1 MCGIIA
7 LQLRHQ
13 ITKVRP
19 KAILDHCRQGF
30 TEMLVASQRRGS
42 AATGVVLSRYDYV
55 TNKNTID
62 VIRAP
67 LPAREFVKT
76 KEYQELI
83 DRVDND
89 TYFIFGHT
97 RAATTGGAK
106 NNHNNHPHKA
116 GRIIGVHNGHI
127 NNHKSIWN
135 KLGALPLM
143 PNGILTPTSTCDS
156 EAIFAL
162 IEQGRRDGLEP
173 MKATKSAA
181 EQLEGWFAFMHVDAD
196 YPYDLQF
203 VKDHTTDLEF
213 VWVPNHR
220 ITFVCSE
227 ERIIL
232 DSVRKRFVDYT
243 RLQLI
248 PAEVHTL
255 KSYPDEDTDELFVWR
270 EPLQLGRRGIRA
282 EDEELFE
289 RTRGGGRVRV

>member
-7 LQLRHQ
+7 MHFRHQ
-13 ITKVRP
+13 ATQVRP
-19 KAILDHCRQGF
+19 KVILDHCRQGF

-42 AATGVVLSRYDYV
+42 SATGVVLSRFDYV
-55 TNKNTID
+55 TGKNSID

-67 LPAREFVKT
+67 LPAKEFVKT
-76 KEYQELI
+76 KEYHELI

-97 RAATTGGAK
+97 RAVTTGGAQ

-127 NNHKSIWN
+127 NNHRSIW
-135 KLGALPLM
+135 KSLVARAPFPL
-143 PNGILTPTSTCDS
+143 TQTSDCDS

-162 IEQGRRDGLEP
+162 IEQGRRDGMKP
-173 MKATKSAA
+173 MAATKWAA

-213 VWVPNHR
+213 VWIPKHR
-220 ITFVCSE
+220 ITLICSE

-232 DSVRKRFVDYT
+232 DGIRKRFVDYT
-243 RLQLI
+243 RLELT

-270 EPLQLGRRGIRA
+270 EPLELGIKRIRV
-282 EDEELFE
+282 EDKELFE
-289 RTRGGGRVRV
+289 RTRGRARV